1 MVADRDLSVLLIGVL
16 VHIKM
21 RRYEVKRQTRPK
33 VISKQDSWIRG
44 LNLLTSE
51 TEIKPTELSLAKDIQ
66 LVENGKIQCPR
77 DGQSYYGSSNGSKVT
92 GIFPYYK
99 SDGTNALLRMVG
111 TTLQKYNGTS
121 WDNVSGMAYT
131 TGLDTQGAMA
141 YDRLYLVNG
150 TDVLSY
156 YDGSSITA
164 FTEISAPGA
173 PTVTRTGTTG
183 SYTFSYKVTAVT
195 AVGETPPSNAGS
207 DVANVSTLDSS
218 TYMSVSWSAVTNA
231 IGYNLYGRKS
241 GKWYFMT
248 YLEGNGSTSYVDKGA
263 LTPQE
268 LFTPPEGNTTGGAR
282 GKYIAVYKDTLC
294 MLGDPDNPSRLYY
307 TAGGD
312 LINDFSVGSGGG
324 FIDISKNDGAKGTGL
339 IQYKNALVCFKE
351 NAIYQFGFETSGLPS
366 ITQITSAVGCVAP
379 RSIVAVE
386 NDIFFYAGDRGVFSI
401 GNQEGFAFDV
411 LRTNEISTKI
421 RPVIQSFESS
431 RKTNV
436 SAIYSTVAN
445 HNLVVFSYTENGG
458 TYNSKAI
465 VYDRERYAWYQW
477 NNIQANSWTS
487 YRDSTGTMHVLYGDD
502 NSGYVKEIM
511 SGSDDFGALIS
522 GEFAL
527 SGVSF
532 KSPEIYKKLKKLDV
546 IMREPTGYI
555 QLSIIKDGVSEVLT
569 VPIGTVSPTVNWGH
583 YIFSQFL
590 LGVSSGTGVSS
601 QDQNLLRTAKNM
613 NIEGRYYTLKFTNLS
628 GSFVLLYAGLEA
640 KLRSSNHR
648 KAGEIIEY

>member
-1 MVADRDLSVLLIGVL
+1 
-16 VHIKM
+16 M
-21 RRYEVKRQTRPK
+21 RSYAKKRQTRER
-33 VISKQDSWIRG
+33 VASIQDSWIRG
-44 LNLLTSE
+44 LNLLTSQ
-51 TEIKPTELSLAKDIQ
+51 TEIRPNELSNAVDIQ
-66 LVENGKIQCPR
+66 LVENGKVQCPR
-77 DGQSYYGSSNGSKVT
+77 DGQSYYGESNGSKVT

-99 SDGTNALLRMVG
+99 SDGTNKLLRMVG
-111 TTLQKYNGTS
+111 TTLQEYNGTG
-121 WDNVSGMAYT
+121 WDNVTGMAYT
-131 TGLDTQGAMA
+131 TGLDTQAVMA
-141 YDRLYLVNG
+141 YDRLYLANG

-164 FTEISAPGA
+164 FVEISAPGA

-183 SYTFSYKVTAVT
+183 SYTYSYKVTAVT
-195 AVGETPPSNAGS
+195 AVGETPPSTAGS
-207 DVANVSTLDSS
+207 EVANVAVLDSS
-218 TYMSVSWSAVTNA
+218 TYMTVSWSAVTDA
-231 IGYNLYGRKS
+231 IGYNLYGRKD

-324 FIDISKNDGAKGTGL
+324 FIDIAKNDGAKGTGL
-339 IQYKNALVCFKE
+339 IQYKNSLVCFKE

-366 ITQITSAVGCVAP
+366 ITQITAAVGCVAP

-386 NDIFFYAGDRGVFSI
+386 NDIFFYAGERGIFSI

-411 LRTNEISTKI
+411 LRTNEISTKVRSI
-421 RPVIQSFESS
+421 IQTIEPS

-436 SAIYSTVAN
+436 AAIYSTVAN
-445 HNLVVFSYTENGG
+445 HNLVIFSYTVTGG
-458 TYNSKAI
+458 TTNSRAL
-465 VYDRERYAWYQW
+465 VYDRERYAWYEW
-477 NNIQANSWTS
+477 TNINANCWTA
-487 YRDSTGTMHVLYGDD
+487 YRDSNGAMHSLYGDD
-502 NSGYVKEIM
+502 SSGYVKEIM
-511 SGSDDFGALIS
+511 SGSDDFGS
-522 GEFAL
+522 GVDGTFSL

-532 KSPEIYKKLKKLDV
+532 KAPATYKKLKKMDL
-546 IMREPTGYI
+546 ILREPTGYI

-569 VPIGTVSPTVNWGH
+569 VPIGTISPTVNWGH
-583 YIFSQFL
+583 YVFSEFL
-590 LGVSSGTGVSS
+590 LGVSSGTGIST
-601 QDQNLLRTAKNM
+601 QDQNLLRTSKNM

-628 GSFVLLYAGLEA
+628 GSFVLLHAGLEA
-640 KLRSSNHR
+640 KLRSPNHR